1 MKPSVLIVDDE
12 AILCDHLA
20 RLFAREGYRATV
32 ALSGEDAL
40 ARLAHQEFPLVLADL
55 RLPEMDGLQLL
66 KEIRTHHPSSAVI
79 VMTAHGTIETAVEA
93 MRGGAADY
101 VTKPFVLDEIL
112 LTASRILEHRRLA
125 EEHSELLRELGRR
138 YSFENIISQDPKMRA
153 VFDTVIAVAKTDAT
167 VLIEGETG
175 TGKELIARAIHTNS
189 PRKARRFV
197 PVNCAAM
204 PEALLESELFGHE
217 RGAFT
222 GAVAQRIGRFEAA
235 DGGTLFLDE
244 IATLVPPVQAKL
256 LRVLQERE
264 IERLESH
271 QPIAVDVRVIAATNR
286 SLPEMMTRGQFREDL
301 FYRLNVVRVVLPPLR
316 ERGGDIPLLAA
327 HFLKRF
333 GEKLGRQFEG
343 FAPSALR
350 QLLGHSWPG
359 NVRELENAVERAA
372 ILAQDNRISEL
383 GLAESPPSKAAPAT
397 SGAAMAAPLGEWL
410 RRQERD
416 YLIHLLQRAA
426 GNVAQAST
434 LGGVPLKTLYR
445 KLKIHGLSPEDF
457 QVRQM

>member
-1 MKPSVLIVDDE
+1 
-12 AILCDHLA
+12 
-20 RLFAREGYRATV
+20 
-32 ALSGEDAL
+32 
-40 ARLAHQEFPLVLADL
+40 
-55 RLPEMDGLQLL
+55 
-66 KEIRTHHPSSAVI
+66 
-79 VMTAHGTIETAVEA
+79 
-93 MRGGAADY
+93 
-101 VTKPFVLDEIL
+101 
-112 LTASRILEHRRLA
+112 
-125 EEHSELLRELGRR
+125 
-138 YSFENIISQDPKMRA
+138 
-153 VFDTVIAVAKTDAT
+153 
-167 VLIEGETG
+167 
-175 TGKELIARAIHTNS
+175 
-189 PRKARRFV
+189 
-197 PVNCAAM
+197 
-204 PEALLESELFGHE
+204 
-217 RGAFT
+217 
-222 GAVAQRIGRFEAA
+222 VAQRIGRFEAA

-264 IERLESH
+264 IERLGSH